1 MTAAGESAGTPSSIF
16 GTSASIAMGYLT
28 STGDDEDNDDVVR
41 TVSGSH
47 AVPGGDFIDET
58 ADVSGL
64 DESGNEDGELYGG
77 MKTDDFYLESDGGAT
92 SGVLDNFNDGVA
104 ADGVAADGVAVDGVA
119 VDGVAADGVAVDGV
133 AADGVAADGLD
144 WEESDGDEAAEN
156 VAVTDDGVVVNLQ
169 HELTRMQNTI
179 NSLKEQL
186 DTLHCDVQSIMRGG
200 PIAVHGH
207 VALSS
212 KMSYHSEEVAQSH
225 FPRSI
230 TVKDLEKKFENEGP
244 VSDTLVS
251 FM

>member
-92 SGVLDNFNDGVA
+92 SGVLDNFN
-104 ADGVAADGVAVDGVA
+104 
-119 VDGVAADGVAVDGV
+119 DGV